1 MTTQVSDSRSRG
13 GAQPPRTIPAI
24 VAGLATAL
32 ALGAALLALAGN
44 PPFRSG
50 EGRDAPP
57 PPAAVALSTSSAPTV
72 PEQVPVYLVAS
83 AEEGVEFQRR
93 LAALTPDG
101 LPRDGQVLVAGSAE
115 DDANVRDVIRSLQE
129 RYGVSGVSVVDLRS
143 PATWREYSMPP
154 CDGIV
159 SRDAGTFAC

>member
-1 MTTQVSDSRSRG
+1 MTTHISDSRSRG

-24 VAGLATAL
+24 VAGLAAAL

-50 EGRDAPP
+50 DGRDAPP
-57 PPAAVALSTSSAPTV
+57 PPAAVAVSAEGTPTV
-72 PEQVPVYLVAS
+72 AERIPVFLVAS
-83 AEEGVEFQRR
+83 AEEAGEFRR
-93 LAALTPDG
+93 LLAALAPDG
-101 LPRDGQVLVAGSAE
+101 QRTDGEVLVAGSPE
-115 DDANVRDVIRSLQE
+115 DEADARLAIRSLQE